1 MAPLNQHVARDGEL
15 SAWARLQECTVIA
28 HTQNGTPRWALEV
41 TRNQV
46 KLTELAHGG

>member
-1 MAPLNQHVARDGEL
+1 MAALNQHVAGDGEL
-15 SAWARLQECTVIA
+15 GTGAWLQECTVIA